1 MSDLGF
7 HQYQGMIENIAK
19 CGDYY
24 LEDKFKSEISN
35 RLSDNSYFYLLHLN
49 TRSPTNKLDDL
60 QQYLM
65 ETAHKFLVSGI
76 CHVKRGLI
84 MTMNH

>member
-1 MSDLGF
+1 MLEKDYDRSNNIVFDPFDQNSDMSDLGF
-7 HQYQGMIENIAK
+7 MIENIAK
-19 CGDYY
+19 CSDYY

-35 RLSDNSYFYLLHLN
+35 LLSDNSYFQLLHLN

-65 ETAHKFLVSGI
+65 ETAHKW
-76 CHVKRGLI
+76 
-84 MTMNH
+84 

>member
-1 MSDLGF
+1 M
-7 HQYQGMIENIAK
+7 HE
-19 CGDYY
+19 
-24 LEDKFKSEISN
+24 
-35 RLSDNSYFYLLHLN
+35 RVN

-76 CHVKRGLI
+76 CHLKRGLI